1 MNSALVIRLIAK
13 DWYLSRVPL
22 TLVAVA
28 GAGST
33 ALLYLRNQTAGIVAI
48 ISTVI
53 TLVFLSI
60 LLPQLTIVSE
70 RKERN
75 LAFVMSLPISSMEYT
90 AAKVLG
96 NLSAFVALWLAV
108 SAGVL
113 GTLWNAGFGGIVPL
127 GVVIAFLPF
136 VSFCMMLAV
145 AIVKESE
152 IWSIVTMGAFNVS
165 YSFVW
170 LAIIRFG
177 LLEGGDGPVPI
188 WNGRLLG
195 ILAVEIVAIAAALAA
210 TFYLQSRKT
219 DFV

>member
-1 MNSALVIRLIAK
+1 MNGALVLRLIAK

-22 TLVAVA
+22 MLIAAA

-33 ALLYLRNQTAGIVAI
+33 AILYLRSETTGVVAI
-48 ISTVI
+48 ISAVI
-53 TLVFLSI
+53 ALIFLSI
-60 LLPQLTIVSE
+60 LLPQLTVVHE

-75 LAFVMSLPISSMEYT
+75 LAFVMSLPISPMEHT
-90 AAKVLG
+90 AAKIFG
-96 NLSAFVALWLAV
+96 NLFAFVVVWLAV
-108 SAGVL
+108 STAFL
-113 GTLWNAGFGGIVPL
+113 GTLWRAGFGGIVPI

-136 VSFCMMLAV
+136 VAFCVMLGV

-152 IWSIVTMGAFNVS
+152 MWAMVTMGVCNVA

-177 LLEGGDGPVPI
+177 LLAGADSPRPV
-188 WNGRLLG
+188 WSGRLLS
-195 ILAVEIVAIAAALAA
+195 ILATEIVVILLVLAL
-210 TFYLQSRKT
+210 TFYFQSRKK